1 MGRGLNWGMG
11 RVRMLPLGG
20 DTLLLLFMLELLKVN
35 VLEEGAAPLLDWSE
49 LLERVL
55 DGGFFLGLSV
65 AVDLERGLPALG
77 INSATRRFA
86 QGMPNSPGNFL
97 SSMAIG
103 EGELDRLPPG
113 DTRPLCLSRDLQN
126 GLEL

>member
-1 MGRGLNWGMG
+1 
-11 RVRMLPLGG
+11 MLLLGG
-20 DTLLLLFMLELLKVN
+20 DTLLLLFMLELRVSGLKRIGVN
-35 VLEEGAAPLLDWSE
+35 VLEEGVLDWSE
-49 LLERVL
+49 LLERDL
-55 DGGFFLGLSV
+55 DGVFFLGLSV

-77 INSATRRFA
+77 MNSATIRFA
-86 QGMPNSPGNFL
+86 QGIPNSPGNFL
-97 SSMAIG
+97 SSIAMG